1 MTNPTVATPATADP
15 VDYTR
20 PTMAQ
25 VRAALAAL
33 HQPPPQRQIR
43 PAGRITPRAGYTK
56 RHGQGVPT
64 EYALGDSVK
73 AKRKQAAMSR
83 RQNRKK

>member
-1 MTNPTVATPATADP
+1 MTNPTADTTATADP

-20 PTMAQ
+20 PTVAQ

-33 HQPPPQRQIR
+33 HQPQPPTRIR
-43 PAGRITPRAGYTK
+43 PVGRITPRAGITK
-56 RHGQGVPT
+56 HHGQGTP
-64 EYALGDSVK
+64 K
-73 AKRKQAAMSR
+73 AKRKQAATSR